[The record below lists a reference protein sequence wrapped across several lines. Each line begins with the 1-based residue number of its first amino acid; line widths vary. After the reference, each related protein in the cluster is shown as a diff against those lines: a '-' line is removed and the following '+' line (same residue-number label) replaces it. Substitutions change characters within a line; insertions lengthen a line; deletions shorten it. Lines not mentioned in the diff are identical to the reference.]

1 MRHQRTAAISL
12 ALSGVLLA
20 LWPEGGA
27 AQGAGAECVQEEN
40 GGYSKAAQCWEGGKR
55 RGRWVVRLPGGE
67 VREGAY
73 VAGKKQGRWVIRLPD
88 GAVQEGPY
96 VDGEKQGRW
105 VLRHADGTVE
115 AGAVAGGVR
124 VGRWE
129 AHRPDGSRRTFEM
142 AGGRLV
148 EGSVRVVARAQGGTR
163 GAGAMT
169 REERR
174 RVQSALAAQGFDP
187 GPADGVFGAR
197 TRRAIQ
203 AWQASR
209 GHAATGSLTG
219 AQVGML
225 HAPPRRAQATAQ
237 GGSAELL
244 RLLSLPGWSSERENK
259 IRALLRQGTDPNV
272 PDGNGDTAVHYAAA
286 GPLAYLRA
294 VLAHGGRCG
303 TKNRSGA
310 TPLHVAA
317 AQSAQFGGP
326 NPESVRMLIECAPGA
341 LAAKD
346 HRGNTPLHA
355 VYAGADSRLSSPFS
369 GDRDS
374 DILKTLLDAGAN
386 PNARNRDGD
395 TPMILLLKEQG
406 VVFTHPSQLRLL
418 LKAGASANTRD
429 GKGVPALSVAIL
441 EQADDDMGIVVPLV
455 RALLAAG
462 ANPDQPDRR
471 GDTPLLHVLALEW
484 EEPELAG
491 ALLKAGADPD
501 QADRRGD
508 TPLIHVAQSGYASY
522 LDALLAAGADPCI
535 PDRGGRL
542 PSEYAAK
549 GSYTRN
555 VLHRAGGFRDPVVE
569 GGCGA
574 GKPAGAGEEETLAL
588 GRDERRRI
596 QSCLKAQGHDPGA
609 TDGAF
614 GPRTRAAI
622 RGWQAA
628 RGAQATGY
636 LTRAHAD
643 TLRSSAC
650 QVAGAAAG
658 KADAPGAACSGRGT
672 DEGGCWL
679 EADNRPGCW
688 LWNPSPQ
695 PEETATWSGG
705 CAGGKATGKGK
716 VVWRSRQE
724 GGWKTTSGEGPY
736 RDGKRQDGHWIVR
749 FSDGV
754 VREGPVVNDEFHG
767 YWVRRGTIG
776 VEWACWRHGTKTAD
790 PDCILEKADVAMQAV
805 VATGLGVGPGEGYEQ
820 ATETA
825 LVRAGSE
832 LVPARLAAGEKV
844 RVKGRVGGWL
854 RLETP
859 GDRVLRFVQAS
870 KLEEAAGGSQRV
882 GEVFRDCPG
891 CPEMVVVP
899 GGQFGRPF
907 AVGVY
912 EVTFGEWDA
921 CVSGGGCGG
930 YRPDDEGWGRG
941 RRPVMNVNWE
951 DAKAYVR
958 WLSEKTGEDYRLL
971 SEAEWEYVARA
982 GTTTAY
988 WWGNDVG
995 RNRAN
1000 CDGCGSR
1007 WDVRQTAP
1015 VGSFSANPFG
1025 LHDVHGNVW
1034 EWVEDCWE
1042 GDCGRRVL
1050 RGGSWVNIPGD
1061 LRSAYR
1067 GGYTTGNR
1075 NDVNGFRVARTLTP

>member
-1 MRHQRTAAISL
+1 MRLQRTASISL

-20 LWPEGGA
+20 TLPEGGA

-40 GGYSKAAQCWEGGKR
+40 GDSSMDRRCWDGGKR

-67 VREGAY
+67 VREGSY
-73 VAGKKQGRWVIRLPD
+73 VAGKKEGHWVVRFAD
-88 GAVQEGPY
+88 GGVQEGSY
-96 VDGEKQGRW
+96 VAGVKQGRW
-105 VLRHADGTVE
+105 VVRYADGAVE
-115 AGAVAGGVR
+115 EGSVVDGLR
-124 VGRWE
+124 EGRWVQR
-129 AHRPDGSRRTFEM
+129 RPDGSSRTFEM

-148 EGSVRVVARAQGGTR
+148 EGSARVVARAQGG
-163 GAGAMT
+163 G
-169 REERR
+169 
-174 RVQSALAAQGFDP
+174 
-187 GPADGVFGAR
+187 
-197 TRRAIQ
+197 
-203 AWQASR
+203 
-209 GHAATGSLTG
+209 
-219 AQVGML
+219 
-225 HAPPRRAQATAQ
+225 AQ
-237 GGSAELL
+237 GGGAELL
-244 RLLSLPGWSSERENK
+244 RLLSLPGWSDTRESK

-294 VLAHGGRCG
+294 VLEHGGRCG

-317 AQSAQFGGP
+317 AQSAQIGGP
-326 NPESVRMLIECAPGA
+326 SPESVRMLIECAPGA

-386 PNARNRDGD
+386 PNARNQGGD

-406 VVFTHPSQLRLL
+406 VVFSHPSQLRLL

-441 EQADDDMGIVVPLV
+441 EQADDDSGHVVPLV

-574 GKPAGAGEEETLAL
+574 EKPAGAGEEETLAL

-596 QSCLKAQGHDPGA
+596 QSCLKAQGYDPGA
-609 TDGAF
+609 PDGAF

-650 QVAGAAAG
+650 QVAGEGGGNRGIKFVGDSSNVVCTDPGDSSAGYTWSGQCEGGIPIGRGTISNAEGFEASGGFVDGKSEGRFVMRWPDGDVGEGLFADGKRTGNWVIRTAEGGVDEGPYVDGDRNGDWTLRFASGQVESGPYVDDKRNGDWILRFADGQVGKGPFVDGKLDGRWFYTDPGGGEFDICYRAGEEVDDSICSDAAPKTAVAAAG
-658 KADAPGAACSGRGT
+658 GARG
-672 DEGGCWL
+672 
-679 EADNRPGCW
+679 
-688 LWNPSPQ
+688 
-695 PEETATWSGG
+695 
-705 CAGGKATGKGK
+705 
-716 VVWRSRQE
+716 
-724 GGWKTTSGEGPY
+724 
-736 RDGKRQDGHWIVR
+736 
-749 FSDGV
+749 
-754 VREGPVVNDEFHG
+754 
-767 YWVRRGTIG
+767 
-776 VEWACWRHGTKTAD
+776 
-790 PDCILEKADVAMQAV
+790 
-805 VATGLGVGPGEGYEQ
+805 
-820 ATETA
+820 
-825 LVRAGSE
+825 
-832 LVPARLAAGEKV
+832 
-844 RVKGRVGGWL
+844 
-854 RLETP
+854 
-859 GDRVLRFVQAS
+859 
-870 KLEEAAGGSQRV
+870 V
-882 GEVFRDCPG
+882 GEVFRDCPE

-899 GGQFGRPF
+899 AGRFRMGSPSGESDRVGNEGPVHEVTISRPF
-907 AVGVY
+907 AVGVH
-912 EVTFGEWDA
+912 EVTRGEFARFVSATGRSMGNA
-921 CVSGGGCGG
+921 CHVYEG
-930 YRPDDEGWGRG
+930 GWGERSG
-941 RRPVMNVNWE
+941 RHWKSPGFSQADDHPVVCVDWD
-951 DAKAYVR
+951 DAKAYAE
-958 WLSEKTGEDYRLL
+958 WLSGRTGEKYRLL

-982 GTTTAY
+982 GTETARY
-988 WWGNDVG
+988 WGEG
-995 RNRAN
+995 EEGQCRYAN
-1000 CDGCGSR
+1000 GAGEEAS
-1007 WDVRQTAP
+1007 
-1015 VGSFSANPFG
+1015 
-1025 LHDVHGNVW
+1025 
-1034 EWVEDCWE
+1034 
-1042 GDCGRRVL
+1042 
-1050 RGGSWVNIPGD
+1050 D
-1061 LRSAYR
+1061 L
-1067 GGYTTGNR
+1067 
-1075 NDVNGFRVARTLTP
+1075 ARISHQ

>member
-1 MRHQRTAAISL
+1 MRLSAIASL

-20 LWPEGGA
+20 AWPEGGA

-237 GGSAELL
+237 GGGAELL
-244 RLLSLPGWSSERENK
+244 RLLSLPGWSSERESK
-259 IRALLRQGTDPNV
+259 IRALLRQGTNPNA

-317 AQSAQFGGP
+317 AQSAQIGGP
-326 NPESVRMLIECAPGA
+326 SPESVRMLIECAPGA

-386 PNARNRDGD
+386 PNAGNRDGD

-549 GSYTRN
+549 GSYTRS

-574 GKPAGAGEEETLAL
+574 GKPAGAGEEATLAL

-650 QVAGAAAG
+650 QVAPEGG
-658 KADAPGAACSGRGT
+658 GNRGIKFVGDSSDVVCTDPGDSSAEYTWSGQCEGGIPIGRGT
-672 DEGGCWL
+672 ISNAEGFEASGGFVDGKSEGRFVMRWPDGDVGEGLFADGKRTGNWVIRTAEGGV
-679 EADNRPGCW
+679 D
-688 LWNPSPQ
+688 
-695 PEETATWSGG
+695 
-705 CAGGKATGKGK
+705 
-716 VVWRSRQE
+716 
-724 GGWKTTSGEGPY
+724 EGPY
-736 RDGKRQDGHWIVR
+736 VDGDRNGDWTLRFASGQVESGPYVDDKRNGDWILRFANGQVGKGPFVDGKLDGRWFYTDPDGSKFDKCYRAGEEVDDSICSDAAAAEVASSCPASTVVRSPKCTELWIDGKGWINEDGQADLGGVR
-749 FSDGV
+749 IPCWQEVDEQPGCYVLRHPSMIPYYGGYGNNDRTQEADKVHLSGECCSGTLIIESPAWRFGFSDTYKLVHESTVVDGV
-754 VREGPVVNDEFHG
+754 PQGDSVYKVEMPNNILHLHEGPVVDG
-767 YWVRRGTIG
+767 Q
-776 VEWACWRHGTKTAD
+776 RHGRW
-790 PDCILEKADVAMQAV
+790 ILRNI
-805 VATGLGVGPGEGYEQ
+805 T
-820 ATETA
+820 
-825 LVRAGSE
+825 
-832 LVPARLAAGEKV
+832 
-844 RVKGRVGGWL
+844 
-854 RLETP
+854 
-859 GDRVLRFVQAS
+859 
-870 KLEEAAGGSQRV
+870 
-882 GEVFRDCPG
+882 
-891 CPEMVVVP
+891 
-899 GGQFGRPF
+899 
-907 AVGVY
+907 
-912 EVTFGEWDA
+912 
-921 CVSGGGCGG
+921 GGGCGIYE
-930 YRPDDEGWGRG
+930 YRSGERIQIYWDPD
-941 RRPVMNVNWE
+941 NT
-951 DAKAYVR
+951 Y
-958 WLSEKTGEDYRLL
+958 
-971 SEAEWEYVARA
+971 
-982 GTTTAY
+982 
-988 WWGNDVG
+988 
-995 RNRAN
+995 
-1000 CDGCGSR
+1000 GC
-1007 WDVRQTAP
+1007 
-1015 VGSFSANPFG
+1015 
-1025 LHDVHGNVW
+1025 
-1034 EWVEDCWE
+1034 
-1042 GDCGRRVL
+1042 
-1050 RGGSWVNIPGD
+1050 
-1061 LRSAYR
+1061 
-1067 GGYTTGNR
+1067 
-1075 NDVNGFRVARTLTP
+1075 